1 MKLLRAGPSPFVRKV
16 LVTLHETDQLKDVE
30 LVDVTASPLQP
41 DPALTA
47 ANPVGKIPALLRDG
61 GPTLYDSRVICRFLD
76 DRAQAGLYPET
87 RLWDTLT
94 LEATADGIMDAAVL
108 IIYEERFRPTEKVSM
123 DWIEGQ
129 WAKVARALDALET
142 RWISHLRGK
151 MDMGHIAIGCA
162 LAYLDFR
169 HDARKW
175 RTGRDALADWY
186 GSFAERPAMQATQP
200 PPGS

>member
-16 LVTLHETDQLKDVE
+16 LVTLHETGQFDEVE
-30 LVDVTASPLQP
+30 QVDVTASPLAP
-41 DPALTA
+41 DSKLTA
-47 ANPVGKIPALLRDG
+47 ANPVGKIPALVRPN

-76 DRAQAGLYPET
+76 DRAKAGLYPEN

-108 IIYEERFRPTEKVSM
+108 IIYEERFRPPEKVSM

-129 WAKVARALDALET
+129 WGKVSRALDALNT
-142 RWISHLRGK
+142 RWISHLQGR
-151 MDMGHIAIGCA
+151 MDMGHIAIGVA
-162 LAYLDFR
+162 LSYLDFR

-175 RTGRDALADWY
+175 RTGHDALADWHEK
-186 GSFAERPAMQATQP
+186 FAARESMVKTNPAA
-200 PPGS
+200 